1 MSRYVDPQRR
11 RDPSF
16 VALVISMACLSS
28 RYVGDL
34 GWGVSQELAAPVGLQ
49 LLDLCQSILQHEAAD
64 REDVMVVQAIFNMAV
79 YASGTS
85 KPYTG
90 LIHLSRAITYVET
103 VFCIYAANRLH
114 FSIALQTGLH
124 RRVNDWEAFS
134 LYLSPHLCLAR
145 PEANILRFQG

>member
-1 MSRYVDPQRR
+1 MSRYVDPQLR

-16 VALVISMACLSS
+16 VALVISMVCLSS

-34 GWGVSQELAAPVGLQ
+34 GWGISTELAAPIGIQ

-64 REDVMVVQAIFNMAV
+64 REDVEVVQAIFNMAV

-85 KPYTG
+85 KPYSG
-90 LIHLSRAITYVET
+90 LILLSRAITYVET
-103 VFCIYAANRLH
+103 ALCIYAAHRLH
-114 FSIALQTGLH
+114 ISIALQTGLH

-134 LYLSPHLCLAR
+134 LYASPHLRLAR
-145 PEANILRFQG
+145 SEANILRIQG